1 MAVSVSE
8 PCDVIRA
15 PDMEALG
22 FLKALDNIIVAG
34 INVVVVVTE
43 AHISTTATMS
53 EYWYQFFFVALK
65 NAQKMVKGVKS
76 VI

>member
-8 PCDVIRA
+8 PCDVIRVDKRMVEGKS

-34 INVVVVVTE
+34 INVVVVVTD
-43 AHISTTATMS
+43 AHISITATMS
-53 EYWYQFFFVALK
+53 EYWYQFFL
-65 NAQKMVKGVKS
+65 
-76 VI
+76 